1 MDLLLQ
7 RQPSADG
14 CTLGQLFVD
23 GVFECFTLED
33 VVRDGPKISNQTA
46 IPAGRYRV
54 EITFSPR
61 FRRMLPEVLDVPGF
75 TGIRIHPGNTAADTS
90 GCILV
95 GQRSTVDSIEDSR
108 VAMVS
113 LQAKIAAALA
123 RGVDVFLTVDNAP
136 ALAARNA

>member
-113 LQAKIAAALA
+113 LQAKIAAARA